1 MIINWFKSK
10 FGKKSSQQIWIIAL
24 ATSLNS
30 TTLLKKTPEPMPS
43 LFPSVAK
50 SSKLDFE
57 KIAKSSF
64 DKSRRW
70 LYDMSEIW
78 IPQRYNITL
87 SQTQMLALSRG
98 WNLNSTKVQN
108 HPLTNPD
115 TWSSGGF
122 NLNSTK
128 SSSDKFRCWLYQLV
142 DQITFWQIC

>member
-1 MIINWFKSK
+1 
-10 FGKKSSQQIWIIAL
+10 
-24 ATSLNS
+24 
-30 TTLLKKTPEPMPS
+30 MPS

-70 LYDMSEIW
+70 LYDMGE

-98 WNLNSTKVQN
+98 
-108 HPLTNPD
+108 
-115 TWSSGGF
+115 
-122 NLNSTK
+122 
-128 SSSDKFRCWLYQLV
+128 
-142 DQITFWQIC
+142 